1 MSENLTLGEEF
12 APFDGN
18 GALNGSASN
27 GASNGAANGSAA
39 GRVSVC
45 DLVEGSHVTIL
56 ALRDFEVRQKK
67 NGEAFL
73 QLQLGDATGQVR
85 AISWD
90 DVDDRRTLCAPG
102 AVLWVRGE
110 FKDDQR
116 YGATLTIR
124 ELRAAE
130 ADEYEVEDLIGTPD
144 VPVERLEAD
153 LRELI
158 GTIRTAELR
167 SLLEAL
173 LGEGTPTW
181 ERFREAPAA
190 KYYHQAFRHG
200 LLDHSL
206 SVAQAV
212 SAAAAAF
219 PGIDRAV
226 AVTGALLH
234 DIGKTMAYNDDPVA
248 IDLTDSGR
256 LQGEIPMGYYLVRS
270 TIESIPGFDPATAQ
284 AVLHIILSH
293 HGTHENGSPVV
304 PATREAT
311 LVHAMDNL
319 GGKLG
324 SFDRIEGEL
333 ADGESWSRFDR
344 GIDSAAYFASRAA

>member
-1 MSENLTLGEEF
+1 MSENLTLGEQAAF
-12 APFDGN
+12 APANGN
-18 GALNGSASN
+18 GGNGSSAI
-27 GASNGAANGSAA
+27 ATAAN
-39 GRVSVC
+39 GRVSVR
-45 DLVEGSHVTIL
+45 DLAEGALETVL

-73 QLQLGDATGQVR
+73 QLRLGDATGQVR
-85 AISWD
+85 ALCWD
-90 DVDDRRTLCAPG
+90 DVEDRRALCTPG

-116 YGATLTIR
+116 FGATLTVR
-124 ELRAAE
+124 ELRVAAAAE
-130 ADEYEVEDLIGTPD
+130 YEIADLVGTPD
-144 VPVERLEAD
+144 IPVERLEAD
-153 LRELI
+153 LRELV
-158 GTIRTAELR
+158 GTIHTAELR
-167 SLLEAL
+167 RLLEAL
-173 LGEGTPTW
+173 FGEGTSTW
-181 ERFREAPAA
+181 ERFRDAPAA
-190 KYYHQAFRHG
+190 KYYHQAYRHG
-200 LLDHSL
+200 LLDHTL

-219 PGIDRAV
+219 PGIDRDV

-234 DIGKTMAYNDDPVA
+234 DIGKTMAYNDDPLA

-270 TIESIPGFDPATAQ
+270 TIESIEGFDPATAQ

-293 HGTHENGSPVV
+293 HGTYENGSPVV

>member
-1 MSENLTLGEEF
+1 MSEQVTFGDQPAL
-12 APFDGN
+12 APANGN
-18 GALNGSASN
+18 GASAN
-27 GASNGAANGSAA
+27 GASENGAVN
-39 GRVSVC
+39 GRVSVR
-45 DLVEGSHVTIL
+45 DLTEGSHATVL
-56 ALRDFEVRQKK
+56 ALRDYEVRKKK
-67 NGEAFL
+67 NGEDFL
-73 QLQLGDATGQVR
+73 QLRLGDATGQVR

-90 DVDDRRTLCAPG
+90 DVDVRRALCAPG

-110 FKDDQR
+110 FKQDQR

-124 ELRAAE
+124 ELRAAD
-130 ADEYEVEDLIGTPD
+130 AGEYEVEDLVGMPE
-144 VPVERLEAD
+144 VPVELLESD

-158 GTIRTAELR
+158 STIRTPDLR
-167 SLLEAL
+167 GLLDAL
-173 LGEGTPTW
+173 LGEGTSTW

-190 KYYHQAFRHG
+190 KYYHQAYRHG
-200 LLDHSL
+200 LLDHTL

-212 SAAAAAF
+212 SVAAAAF
-219 PGIDRAV
+219 PGLDRDIAL
-226 AVTGALLH
+226 TGALLH
-234 DIGKTMAYNDDPVA
+234 DIGKTMAYNDDPLA

-270 TIESIPGFDPATAQ
+270 TIESLEGFDPATAQ

-293 HGTHENGSPVV
+293 HGTYENGSPVV

-311 LVHAMDNL
+311 LVHSMDNL

-344 GIDSAAYFASRAA
+344 GIDSAAYFGIRAA